1 MGGEGPIAS
10 FRYTV
15 VADDNMSYG
24 LRDLTIDRG
33 SLSPPSFSR
42 DVLDYEVNVDG
53 NVDSI
58 TLTLMLMKVV

>member
-1 MGGEGPIAS
+1 MLLLDIL
-10 FRYTV
+10 V

-33 SLSPPSFSR
+33 SLSPSFSR

-58 TLTLMLMKVV
+58 T